1 VRYATFYVTVMSI
14 QLKNISLGLGEKE
27 TLLKEKAA
35 AALRIAPEDI
45 SGLKIIRKSLDA
57 RKKNRIHFFYSLAVS
72 LPPGLEKQVLSSAL
86 PEVSR
91 LEESPPLPAIRLEKK
106 PKERPVVVGT
116 GPAGLFAALRLVESG
131 APPLIVERGREIPE
145 RVRDVDRFWK
155 EGDLDPGNNVQF
167 GEGGAGTFSDG
178 KLYTRLQEPRIVF
191 LLKTFCRFGAPEE
204 ILYLQRP
211 HLGTDRLRRIILALR
226 KYLQEKGAEYRFQTQ
241 LTGLEIHQGAIQGA
255 ILNDQIRVSA
265 SVLLLAIGNGARD
278 TFQMLS
284 RSGVALEPKPFA
296 LGLRVEHPQKLI
308 DRIQY
313 GPSAGHPLLPPADY
327 HLTFRSSRDRGVY
340 SFCMCPGGLVI
351 GAGSE
356 SGQVVTNGMSL
367 FRRNAPWANSALI
380 VSVGPKDFPSQGPL
394 AGIEFQRKWEEK
406 AFLLG
411 GGNFKAPAQNLL
423 DFLND
428 RDPGPI
434 RETSFQPGVSPAR
447 LQECLP
453 SFVVEGL
460 REALP
465 VFNRKMPGFCSPE
478 AVLIGVETR
487 TSSPLRIL
495 REEDFQSR
503 TVKGLYP
510 CGEGSGYAGG
520 IVSSALDGIKAA
532 EAIMKTWA

>member
-1 VRYATFYVTVMSI
+1 MSI
-14 QLKNISLGLGEKE
+14 LLQNITLGLDEE
-27 TLLKEKAA
+27 EANLKEKVAV
-35 AALRIAPEDI
+35 ALRIAPGDI
-45 SGLKIIRKSLDA
+45 SDLKIIRKSLDA
-57 RKKNRIHFFYSLAVS
+57 RKKNRIHFVYSFSVS
-72 LPPGLEKQVLSSAL
+72 LPGELEEKLLSSSL
-86 PEVSR
+86 PEISR
-91 LEESPPLPAIRLEKK
+91 LAESPPSSAIRIGKR
-106 PKERPVVVGT
+106 PKERPIVVGT
-116 GPAGLFAALRLVESG
+116 GPAGLFAALHLTESG
-131 APPLIVERGREIPE
+131 VPPLIIERGKEIPE

-155 EGDLDPGNNVQF
+155 EGTLDPGSNVQF

-178 KLYTRLQEPRIVF
+178 KLFTRLQDPRINF
-191 LLKTFCRFGAPEE
+191 ILKIFGRFGAPEE

-211 HLGTDRLRRIILALR
+211 HLGTDRLRKIILGLR
-226 KYLQEKGAEYRFQTQ
+226 KYLEEKGAEYRFQSR
-241 LTGLEIHQGAIQGA
+241 LTGLEIHQGNLQGI
-255 ILNDQIRVSA
+255 ILNDQGQIPVSNL
-265 SVLLLAIGNGARD
+265 VLAIGNGARD
-278 TFQMLS
+278 TFRMLS
-284 RSGVALEPKPFA
+284 GSGLALEPKPFA

-313 GPSAGHPLLPPADY
+313 GPSAGHPRLPPADY
-327 HLTFRSSRDRGVY
+327 HLTFRSSRDRGIY
-340 SFCMCPGGLVI
+340 SFCMCPGGLII

-380 VSVGPKDFPSQGPL
+380 VTVGPKDFPSQGPL

-423 DFLND
+423 DFLNG

-434 RETSFQPGVSPAR
+434 RETSFRPGVSPAR

-478 AVLIGVETR
+478 AVLFGVETR

-495 REEDFQSR
+495 RGEDFQSR
-503 TVKGLYP
+503 TVNGLYP

-532 EAIMKTWA
+532 EAIMRTWA

>member
-1 VRYATFYVTVMSI
+1 MSI
-14 QLKNISLGLGEKE
+14 LLKNITLGLDEE
-27 TLLKEKAA
+27 EALLEEKAA
-35 AALRIAPEDI
+35 AALRIAPAEI

-57 RKKNRIHFFYSLAVS
+57 RKKKRIHFLYALAVS
-72 LPPGLEKQVLSSAL
+72 LPPDLEKQVLGSAL
-86 PEVSR
+86 PEISP
-91 LEESPPLPAIRLEKK
+91 LEEPPPLPEIRIAKG

-131 APPLIVERGREIPE
+131 VPPLIVERGKELPE
-145 RVRDVDRFWK
+145 RVKDVDRFWK
-155 EGDLDPGNNVQF
+155 ERDLAPESNVQF

-178 KLYTRLQEPRIVF
+178 KLYTRLQEPRIAF
-191 LLKTFCRFGAPEE
+191 ILKTFCRFGAPEE
-204 ILYLQRP
+204 ILSLQRP
-211 HLGTDRLRRIILALR
+211 HLGTDRLRSIILALR
-226 KYLQEKGAEYRFQTQ
+226 KYLQEKGAEYRFRTR
-241 LTGLEIHQGAIQGA
+241 LTGLEIHQGALRGA
-255 ILNDQIRVSA
+255 ILNDQIQVPA
-265 SVLLLAIGNGARD
+265 SILVLAIGNGARD

-284 RSGVALEPKPFA
+284 RSGGALESKPFA

-313 GPSAGHPLLPPADY
+313 GPSAGHPRLPPADY
-327 HLTFRSSRDRGVY
+327 HLTFRSSQDRGVY

-356 SGQVVTNGMSL
+356 PGQVVTNGMSL

-380 VSVGPKDFPSQGPL
+380 VSVGPTDFPSPGPL
-394 AGIEFQRKWEEK
+394 AGVEFQRRWEEK

-411 GGNFKAPAQNLL
+411 RQNFKAPAQNLL

-434 RETSFQPGVSPAR
+434 RETSFRPGVSRAR
-447 LQECLP
+447 LEECLP

-487 TSSPLRIL
+487 TSSPVRIL

-503 TVKGLYP
+503 TVRGLYP

-520 IVSSALDGIKAA
+520 IVSSALDGMKAA
-532 EAIMKTWA
+532 EAIIKTWA